1 MNDHK
6 QNKMENQGFFYEKD
20 DFGEWIRIRVYGFDF
35 SISLFQQENRYMWTT
50 GMRHAFE
57 NKLSLPSKKQWEV
70 VNIYKDKINKIIS
83 KHKGDLIHGVYW
95 SADITKKGSDKAW
108 CYYCEGDGVI
118 LSHIGCDFLQIRFVN
133 KPFVNSLNIDAIIRS
148 VGDYT
153 TKK

>member
-1 MNDHK
+1 
-6 QNKMENQGFFYEKD
+6 
-20 DFGEWIRIRVYGFDF
+20 
-35 SISLFQQENRYMWTT
+35 
-50 GMRHAFE
+50 MRHAFE